1 MKNEI
6 FDVAVIGYGP
16 TGMVLASLL
25 GQMGHK
31 VIVLEKWPSLYGR
44 PRLTHIDGETARLLS
59 FGCDI
64 TDALRDSS
72 PVDSFKFY
80 NAKNQEL
87 LDVAAI
93 PAVPMGHPAHISI
106 HQPDIETA
114 LDRRIRSF
122 PNVTVRQGWEVSGIT
137 QTGQLVEISVKSA
150 GTTETVSARYA
161 VGSDGARSIVRESL
175 GIARDDFG
183 FNERW
188 LNIDGECKRP
198 LPAVVRQTRQYCDPA
213 RGHMTMPI
221 GNARQRFEFAVLRD
235 ETTESM
241 EAPETALQIL
251 KKYHGIGPD
260 DISIIRQIVYTF
272 ECRLAQTWRK
282 GRVLLAGDAAHT
294 MPPYLGQGACSGIRD
309 SANLA
314 WKLDLVLRGHTGD
327 QLLDEYERERREH
340 VTYIMKTACSF
351 GKVANTHNRVAAF
364 IRDLVFRMKLL
375 PPPPPFPAIKTG
387 IVQKSAKASEASGIG
402 TVAPQGHIYIGDRK
416 ALLDELSG
424 YRFILLSRT
433 NPVHMLSARQRRF
446 LDELGCLMLTLDANG
461 GNGVTRV
468 READS
473 HYLQYLRNLNK
484 DAVLLRPD
492 TNVFG
497 FAETAADV
505 GGLVDML
512 RESLEWAEPVAR
524 AQSRASEL
532 AHG

>member
-1 MKNEI
+1 MTNEI
-6 FDVAVIGYGP
+6 FDVAVVGYGP

-44 PRLTHIDGETARLLS
+44 PRLTHMDGETARLLS

-64 TDALRDSS
+64 KDALRDSS
-72 PVDSFKFY
+72 PVDSFKFV

-87 LDVAAI
+87 LDVGAI
-93 PAVPMGHPAHISI
+93 PTVPMGHPAHISI

-122 PNVTVRQGWEVSGIT
+122 PNVTVRQGWEVSGLT
-137 QTGQLVEISVKSA
+137 QSDQLVEISVKSA
-150 GTTETVSARYA
+150 SKTETVYARYA
-161 VGSDGARSIVRESL
+161 VGSDGARSIVRETL
-175 GIARDDFG
+175 GIAREDFG

-198 LPAVVRQTRQYCDPA
+198 LPALVRQTRQYCDPA

-221 GNARQRFEFAVLRD
+221 GHSRQRFEFAVLPN
-235 ETTESM
+235 ESTESL
-241 EAPETALQIL
+241 EAPETAWWIL
-251 KKYHGIGPD
+251 KKYHDIGPD
-260 DISIIRQIVYTF
+260 DINIIRQIVYTF
-272 ECRLAQTWRK
+272 ECRLAKTWRK

-314 WKLDLVLRGHTGD
+314 WKLDLVLRGQTGD

-351 GKVANTHNRVAAF
+351 GKVANTHSRVAAF
-364 IRDLVFRMKLL
+364 FRDLIFKMKLL

-387 IVQKSAKASEASGIG
+387 IVQKSAPGSKASGIG
-402 TVAPQGHIYIGDRK
+402 TVAPQGQIYIGDRK
-416 ALLDELSG
+416 ALLDELTG
-424 YRFILLSRT
+424 YRFFLLSQT
-433 NPVHMLSARQRRF
+433 NPLQQLSAGQRRF
-446 LDELGCLMLTLDANG
+446 LEQLGCLVLTLGDHDG
-461 GNGVTRV
+461 DGVTRL
-468 READS
+468 REPDG
-473 HYLQYLRNLNK
+473 HYLEYLRGLNK

-497 FAETAADV
+497 FAEKAADV
-505 GGLVDML
+505 GSLVDTL
-512 RESLEWAEPVAR
+512 RETLKWAEPVAR
-524 AQSRASEL
+524 VQPRASER